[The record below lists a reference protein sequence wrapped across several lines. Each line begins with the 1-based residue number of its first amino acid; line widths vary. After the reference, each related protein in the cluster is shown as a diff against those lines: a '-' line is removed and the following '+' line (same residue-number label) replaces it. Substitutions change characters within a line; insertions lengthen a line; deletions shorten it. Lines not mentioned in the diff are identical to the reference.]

1 MKQIRLLGD
10 LQAFK
15 PEWALDVSTVAEA
28 LRAINAN
35 RPGFLQ
41 AADAGDYVL
50 LLADFQNHDNCRQVT
65 ADNAL
70 YPWADEV
77 LYVVPRVAGDEPF
90 SATSIMAASI
100 SATSGFVA
108 GGTILMSAA
117 VAGMM
122 ASTLNA
128 LIMMAISM
136 AVSMV
141 ASLISGTNNGVKA
154 SEAEPYE
161 NKPSYLFNGVVNTT
175 RQGHRMPLLY
185 GGPLLVGSMVLSSQ
199 IHVKDIPA

>member
-15 PEWALDVSTVAEA
+15 SEWSLDVSSVAEA

-35 RPGFLQ
+35 RPGFLH

-50 LLADFQNHDNCRQVT
+50 LLMDRENPDLCRQVT

-77 LYVVPRVAGDEPF
+77 LFVVPRVGGDEF
-90 SATSIMAASI
+90 FSI
-100 SATSGFVA
+100 SSAIWATVMTALTQLGVSA
-108 GGTILMSAA
+108 GLAAFLAEAA
-117 VAGMM
+117 V
-122 ASTLNA
+122 L
-128 LIMMAISM
+128 LVQVAISM
-136 AVSMV
+136 AISMV
-141 ASLISGTNNGVKA
+141 ASLISGTNDGMSA
-154 SEAEPYE
+154 SDSEPYE
-161 NKPSYLFNGVVNTT
+161 SKPSYLFNGVVNTT